1 MQGVTSVV
9 ISCKQRAGELAKT
22 EAQLVKL
29 GIYPHVLRMPC
40 DPPSIEGNL
49 WGAYVACMT
58 AEANGNGLLFLEDDI
73 DVKPSMEQFLAAA
86 VEFDHLTT
94 FILFR
99 DSLYPPGFEA
109 NQRLEGR
116 RAAASLVRLEDHLV
130 GQRRG
135 WHGSQAVYLPPR
147 AVRAV
152 LDDHQHFVKREGAGV
167 QRLEPGPK
175 RDGFD
180 FWIKEHAVE
189 LGGLYCAYPNPVQH
203 RNDAPSTFS
212 GKVGSFVSLSY
223 RLDPVWS

>member
-9 ISCKQRAGELAKT
+9 ISCKQRAAELAKT
-22 EAQLVKL
+22 EAQLAKA
-29 GIYPHVLRMPC
+29 GIYPHVLSMAC

-58 AEANGNGLLFLEDDI
+58 AEANKNGLLFLEDDI
-73 DVKPSMEQFLAAA
+73 DVRPSMRQFLAAA
-86 VEFDHLTT
+86 VELDQVTT

-109 NQRLEGR
+109 NQRLEAG
-116 RAAASLVRLEDHLV
+116 AAACLVRLQDEYV

-152 LDDHQHFVKREGAGV
+152 LDDHQHFVRREGAGV
-167 QRLEPGPK
+167 TMLQPGPK

-180 FWIKEHAVE
+180 FWIKKHAVE

-212 GKVGSFVSLSY
+212 GKVGSFVSQSY
-223 RLDPVWS
+223 RLTPVWT